1 MKKISRRSFLHSGA
15 IAAGVAAV
23 STLAACNT
31 PASSAAASS
40 ADSAAASGA
49 ADAGEWDYEADAV
62 IVGGGGTGLAAG
74 RAAID
79 AGASV
84 IILEKT
90 GITGGTT
97 TFSGGVMQAAGT
109 SYQKEL
115 TAFPDDTPE
124 NHANEWIAEG
134 EGYVDEDLVK
144 ALAAG
149 APGIIDWEAE
159 LPEIKWTSVYGHC
172 HVPTVSRDLEADR
185 IHVYEGGGGTG
196 QGGVLTGALANYC
209 TEKGVSIMTN
219 TTATHLITSNG
230 EVIGVEAETESGTIR
245 VKAKKGV
252 ILAAASVDQNK
263 EMAKRLAPQQFWAL
277 ENGTCMCAAGDTGDG
292 LRMGMEI
299 GADLYGQG
307 GTIDFCGTTG
317 NATNNTIPTMPCIIV
332 NKAGVRFVCED
343 ATYAYQYRAIFQQEK
358 QLGGKTYMVFG
369 QEALSDPGAVW
380 TADTVGDAVAAGTL
394 ITAETLDE
402 LAEAMGCNAANLTAS
417 VESWNEMI
425 SSTGED
431 SAYGR
436 RTGLNTITGPYY
448 AMMNVPFNLGSI
460 VGLRINTNCQVLNV
474 SGEPISRLYAGGMNA
489 GGWIG
494 PYYPGSG
501 TAIMGTQYHG
511 KVCGEQVAALT
522 AWC

>member
-1 MKKISRRSFLHSGA
+1 MKKISRRNFLHSSA
-15 IAAGVAAV
+15 VAAGVAAV
-23 STLAACNT
+23 STLAACSST
-31 PASSAAASS
+31 ASSTTASS
-40 ADSAAASGA
+40 SSTS
-49 ADAGEWDYEADAV
+49 ETTSWDYEADAV

-74 RAAID
+74 RAAVD

-84 IILEKT
+84 IILEKA

-115 TAFPDDTPE
+115 TSFGSDTPA

-134 EGYVDEDLVK
+134 EGYVDEELVK
-144 ALAAG
+144 ALAEG
-149 APGIIDWEAE
+149 APAIIDWEAE
-159 LPEIKWTSVYGHC
+159 LPEIKWVSVYGHC
-172 HVPTVSRDLEADR
+172 HVPTVPRELEADR
-185 IHVYEGGGGTG
+185 IHVYEGGGAAG
-196 QGGVLTGALANYC
+196 QGGVLTSALANYC
-209 TEKGVSIMTN
+209 KEKGVNIMTN
-219 TTATHLITSNG
+219 TAATRLITENG
-230 EVIGVEAETESGTIR
+230 EVIGVEAETEEKVIR

-263 EMAKRLAPQQFWAL
+263 EMAKRLAPQQYWAL
-277 ENGTCMCAAGDTGDG
+277 ENGTCMCVAGDTGDG

-317 NATNNTIPTMPCIIV
+317 NATNITIPTMPCIIV
-332 NKAGVRFVCED
+332 NKAGQRFVCED

-369 QEALSDPGAVW
+369 QEALSDPGAIW
-380 TADTVGDAVAAGTL
+380 TAETVADAVAAGTL
-394 ITAETLDE
+394 LSADTLEE
-402 LAEAMGCNAANLTAS
+402 LAAAMDCDAANLAAS
-417 VESWNEMI
+417 VASWNEMV
-425 SSTGED
+425 SATGED
-431 SAYGR
+431 RVFGR
-436 RTGLNTITGPYY
+436 RTGLNTITGPFY
-448 AMMNVPFNLGSI
+448 AMMNVPCNLGSI
-460 VGLRINTNCQVLNV
+460 VGLRINANCQVLDVN
-474 SGEPISRLYAGGMNA
+474 GQPISRLYAGGMNA

-501 TAIMGTQYHG
+501 TAIIGTQYHG